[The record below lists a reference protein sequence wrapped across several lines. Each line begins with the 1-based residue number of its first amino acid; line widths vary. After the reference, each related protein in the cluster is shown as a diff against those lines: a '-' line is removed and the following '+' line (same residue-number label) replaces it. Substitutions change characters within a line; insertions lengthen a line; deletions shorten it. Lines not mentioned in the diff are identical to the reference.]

1 MSSIKMIEF
10 DVRPRQAPIRSCTI
24 LLPLPRSVGTFRF
37 ATPNGLVADAM
48 GERGIK
54 VSSFETCNVGV

>member
-10 DVRPRQAPIRSCTI
+10 DVRPRQDPIRSCTI
-24 LLPLPRSVGTFRF
+24 LLPLPQEFGQRF
-37 ATPNGLVADAM
+37 SSWLIM
-48 GERGIK
+48 SSEFSGERGLK